1 LFESGRLGRRGPA
14 PLHLELAVEGLVQAG
29 VDVLG
34 EFYGFGGAED
44 FYCSSGLVDDDG
56 AAFAV
61 VEMDLDFLPDRGV
74 YFAVDVVGDLEKYGV
89 AVQLGFLS
97 RM

>member
-1 LFESGRLGRRGPA
+1 
-14 PLHLELAVEGLVQAG
+14 
-29 VDVLG
+29 
-34 EFYGFGGAED
+34 
-44 FYCSSGLVDDDG
+44 LVDDDG
-56 AAFAV
+56 ASFAV
-61 VEMDLDFLPDRGV
+61 VEMDLDFLSDPGV

>member
-1 LFESGRLGRRGPA
+1 
-14 PLHLELAVEGLVQAG
+14 
-29 VDVLG
+29 
-34 EFYGFGGAED
+34 
-44 FYCSSGLVDDDG
+44 LVDDDG

-61 VEMDLDFLPDRGV
+61 VEMDLDLLPDHGV

>member
-1 LFESGRLGRRGPA
+1 
-14 PLHLELAVEGLVQAG
+14 
-29 VDVLG
+29 
-34 EFYGFGGAED
+34 
-44 FYCSSGLVDDDG
+44 LVDDDG

-61 VEMDLDFLPDRGV
+61 VEMDLDLLPDHGV
-74 YFAVDVVGDLEKYGV
+74 HFAVDVVGDLEKYGV